1 MIDWT
6 SLAWNGL
13 WVVAC
18 MLALSV
24 VAIQQWEARASG
36 TRLRDGLKRRG
47 PATVLCMAAV
57 FFCVGILGTS
67 STLIERIAWGVLGLL
82 FGVQG
87 WLALR
92 YSAAAPNNKPTV

>member
-1 MIDWT
+1 MIDWA

-24 VAIQQWEARASG
+24 VAIQHWDARTSG

-47 PATVLCMAAV
+47 PATVLSLAAML
-57 FFCVGILGTS
+57 FCVGMLGTS
-67 STLIERIAWGVLGLL
+67 SSLIERIAWGALCLM
-82 FGVQG
+82 FGVQC
-87 WLALR
+87 LEVIVR
-92 YSAAAPNNKPTV
+92 RRTD